1 MLRSLSFFYLMSIP
15 DSTIDLQGSVIFH
28 YVMVL
33 ALGVGKKSLI
43 KRKPAC

>member
-1 MLRSLSFFYLMSIP
+1 MLRSLSFSHLLSIP
-15 DSTIDLQGSVIFH
+15 DSAIDSQSGVIFH

-33 ALGVGKKSLI
+33 ALGVGEKRLI